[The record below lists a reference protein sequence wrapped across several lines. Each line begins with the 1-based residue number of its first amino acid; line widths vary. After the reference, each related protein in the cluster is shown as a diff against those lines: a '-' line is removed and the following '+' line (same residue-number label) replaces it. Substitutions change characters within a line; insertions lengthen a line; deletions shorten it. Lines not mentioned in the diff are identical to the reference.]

1 MMKIKQHIPN
11 TLTLLNLLS
20 GCIAIVFAFEDI
32 ILSSYLVGIAAI
44 FDFLDGF
51 AARLLKAKS
60 KIGKDLDSLADMVS
74 FGVVPGIILF
84 RLIEISVMNEDYDGY
99 FLNFVPFIA
108 FLVPLFSALRLA
120 KFNTDT
126 RQEELFYG
134 LPTPANAILIAS
146 LPLILNQHTMIFG
159 MDLSFI
165 KSLIVNSYFLISVT
179 IILSYLL
186 IAEIPLL
193 SLKFKSFGWEKNKAR
208 YVLLFLSLIL
218 LILIQY
224 VGIPVIILLYILIS
238 LNLGKFSL
246 DPDPDNYRN

>member
-1 MMKIKQHIPN
+1 MKIKEHIPN
-11 TLTLLNLLS
+11 ILTLLNLFS

-84 RLIEISVMNEDYDGY
+84 KLIETSLMNEDYNAY

-108 FLVPLFSALRLA
+108 FLIPVFSALRLA
-120 KFNTDT
+120 KFNTDS
-126 RQEELFYG
+126 RQEKVFYG
-134 LPTPANAILIAS
+134 LPTPANAMFIAS
-146 LPLILNQHTMIFG
+146 FPLILIQDTMIFG
-159 MDLSFI
+159 VDFSFI
-165 KSLIVNSYFLISVT
+165 KSLIVNSYFLISIT
-179 IILSYLL
+179 ILLSWLL

-193 SLKFKSFGWEKNKAR
+193 ALKFTSFGWEKNKAR
-208 YVLLFLSLIL
+208 YLLLFLSLIL
-218 LILIQY
+218 LIFFQY
-224 VGIPVIILLYILIS
+224 AGIPIIVFLYIIIS
-238 LNLGKFSL
+238 LNLGKSKI
-246 DPDPDNYRN
+246 